1 MFINSRA
8 RTGNL
13 YAHSECAINAKHGS
27 ANQHVSAADALGDII
42 CRQLKN
48 VKLLIHGAL
57 VCVRA

>member
-13 YAHSECAINAKHGS
+13 YAHSQCAINAKHGS

-42 CRQLKN
+42 CRQLL
-48 VKLLIHGAL
+48 KLLIHGAL